1 MKSSAHHNKGS
12 HLGNIR
18 SRHLE
23 TASAHCR
30 SIMLFIF
37 VQSLKREPALLDAY
51 QVPIAICSCMA
62 IKKPR
67 VSKRKS
73 SKTCLPGRSHSHP
86 KPVPFM
92 PVLYNIIKS
101 EFELEVKFQFWTYIY
116 DETEICWGR
125 AVALTSASI
134 PFLWPSYNDSLVK

>member
-1 MKSSAHHNKGS
+1 MQWRNIWGYSLKNRAHHNKGS
-12 HLGNIR
+12 HLGNAR
-18 SRHLE
+18 SHHLK

-37 VQSLKREPALLDAY
+37 VQSLKREPALLNAH

-73 SKTCLPGRSHSHP
+73 SKICLSGRSHSHP
-86 KPVPFM
+86 KPVPCM
-92 PVLYNIIKS
+92 PVLYNIIESGFK
-101 EFELEVKFQFWTYIY
+101 LEVKLQFWTYIY

-125 AVALTSASI
+125 AVSLTSASI
-134 PFLWPSYNDSLVK
+134 PFL